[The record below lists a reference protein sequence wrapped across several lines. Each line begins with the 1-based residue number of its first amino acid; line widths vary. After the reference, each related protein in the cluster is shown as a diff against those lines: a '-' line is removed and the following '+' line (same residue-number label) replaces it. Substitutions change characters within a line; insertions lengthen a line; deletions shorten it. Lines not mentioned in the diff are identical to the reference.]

1 MLDILNKARIHK
13 KWFLFSYSII
23 SFCITIIYIVFN
35 HTFFKVNWAK
45 YNSDDSYKNKVDE
58 ILKHGVFWINGN
70 LTSISS
76 PLLICLFLL
85 GAFFSLT
92 IFFLTWRNL
101 STRTWTPIISFLGF
115 LIPFIH
121 SDGNFINLLILS
133 FILILFGPISS
144 VPSLRYF

>member
-45 YNSDDSYKNKVDE
+45 YNSDDSYKNKEDE
-58 ILKHGVFWINGN
+58 ILKH

-133 FILILFGPISS
+133 FILILFGAISS